1 MSCPVCR
8 FMLRHGELE
17 NLAQGFNPGLFPQ
30 YVSGNKSSLDGLNE
44 WANSFSPSGALP
56 FRHSQDFFR
65 VNKSL
70 FSTKAEKRLRI
81 VAYGAGQNGSG
92 ATYDSSPAICRCS
105 APSARLPISK
115 LQSPFGA
122 IKHPKL
128 ALT

>member
-8 FMLRHGELE
+8 FMLRPGELE

-44 WANSFSPSGALP
+44 CANSFSPSGALP
-56 FRHSQDFFR
+56 FGHFQDFFR

-81 VAYGAGQNGSG
+81 VAYGRPERVRE
-92 ATYDSSPAICRCS
+92 D
-105 APSARLPISK
+105 L
-115 LQSPFGA
+115 
-122 IKHPKL
+122 
-128 ALT
+128 